1 MATNV
6 YIDDSVIGLGCFSL
20 PVLEFTERAEILKAN
35 SPQLDEQARASVV
48 YFGMLAEQPVPT
60 GDKKALYIDYDKTP
74 WTNKTPTIDDWY
86 KIEKN
91 IRYSPL
97 GPQYLSSMASAA
109 DAQTA
114 YYKNLANLQK
124 WLSYN
129 GLTQGIQK
137 TLNEESRKR
146 QKELAQLQG
155 SQAAAAYSLA
165 MKRLNESTTEEARIE
180 AAKEIGKYE
189 TQMKENLAREEEL
202 KSELAAIEAGI
213 LPSSTSP
220 LSSSWPLVLAALGIG
235 WVLFGR
241 S

>member
-1 MATNV
+1 MATKI
-6 YIDDSVIGLGCFSL
+6 YIDNSMLGLGCFSL
-20 PVLEFTERAEILKAN
+20 PILEFKERDAILKAN

-74 WTNKTPTIDDWY
+74 WKNATPTINDWA
-86 KIEKN
+86 KIEN
-91 IRYSPL
+91 DIRYGVL
-97 GPQYLSSMASAA
+97 GFATLDSMAVEA
-109 DAQTA
+109 DVQTA
-114 YYKNLANLQK
+114 YYKNLNNLQK

-146 QKELAQLQG
+146 QKELAQLQA

-165 MKRLNESTTEEARIE
+165 MKRLNESTTEEARI
-180 AAKEIGKYE
+180 AAAQEIGKYE
-189 TQMKENLAREEEL
+189 TQLKENLAREEEL

-220 LSSSWPLVLAALGIG
+220 ISSSWPLVLAALGIG